1 MMMADHRTYASLV
14 LEGPVQHRPRA
25 ARRWVVARCGDL
37 ELELTGADLPL
48 LVSEL
53 VTNACN
59 HGADPVTVRLSLG
72 STTVR
77 IEVEDSY
84 PGLPEVRHPDE
95 REERGR
101 GMLIVDS
108 LTRGWGA
115 ENTPTGK
122 VVWAEIPRRLSGPRD
137 LQQVGGV

>member
-14 LEGPVQHRPRA
+14 LDGPAQHRPRK

-37 ELELTGADLPL
+37 ELDLTGADLPL

-53 VTNACN
+53 VTNACI
-59 HGADPVTVRLSLG
+59 HGGDPVTVRLAVG
-72 STTVR
+72 PTTVR

-84 PGLPEVRHPDE
+84 PGRPEVRHPDE

-108 LTRGWGA
+108 LSHGWGT
-115 ENTPTGK
+115 ENTATGK
-122 VVWAEIPRRLSGPRD
+122 VVWAEMPIHLDGPRG
-137 LQQVGGV
+137 LKQVGGA